1 MQLNSGSGPLEW
13 LTSRLKLVF
22 LETWFRGLA
31 LCYVLATL
39 HKARTS
45 LERRHAARPTTRG
58 RSIPDPRAGIDQA
71 RVKPGEYRSAPASFV
86 KETPDFL
93 NISPQSLPV

>member
-31 LCYVLATL
+31 LCFVLATL
-39 HKARTS
+39 HKDRTS
-45 LERRHAARPTTRG
+45 LERQP
-58 RSIPDPRAGIDQA
+58 GIT
-71 RVKPGEYRSAPASFV
+71 AP
-86 KETPDFL
+86 
-93 NISPQSLPV
+93 PQDWNGTVLAY